1 MGMQDTVGSLQG
13 RLSRAG
19 DTDEAR
25 PPLSRRFHPAG
36 DSGEDDGQADDAGP
50 CVFQGREA
58 AGSARHARRSA
69 RQCGHGHGSAH
80 PRRAGQGGTPQAP
93 QKLKK

>member
-1 MGMQDTVGSLQG
+1 MAT
-13 RLSRAG
+13 
-19 DTDEAR
+19 
-25 PPLSRRFHPAG
+25 RRFHPAG